1 MAEQKVVL
9 GYWGIRGRGNV
20 SRLLLEYC
28 GVPYEEK
35 RYSDP
40 NEWFGKDSPE
50 LAKSGFLFPNLPY
63 LTDGNFKLSE
73 SIAIEEYIVR
83 RGGKPELMGKN
94 IQEEAV
100 V

>member
-1 MAEQKVVL
+1 
-9 GYWGIRGRGNV
+9 
-20 SRLLLEYC
+20 
-28 GVPYEEK
+28 
-35 RYSDP
+35 
-40 NEWFGKDSPE
+40 
-50 LAKSGFLFPNLPY
+50 